1 MLSKN
6 LDLKSNN
13 FNIKSPNLRIRS
25 YLFSLEVIKF
35 INSLPKTNSF
45 LTIGNQLLR
54 SATSI
59 GANIIEAQASSSRRD
74 FIKFFQIAL
83 KSANETTYWLS
94 LIRDGFKEFVERCKI
109 LLSENEEIS
118 KMLGRSLITLKSG
131 ERTQG

>member
-6 LDLKSNN
+6 LDLKSNSLN
-13 FNIKSPNLRIRS
+13 TKSSNLRVRT
-25 YLFSLEVIKF
+25 YLFSLEIIKF
-35 INSLPKTNSF
+35 ISSLPKTNIF
-45 LTIGNQLLR
+45 LIINNQLLR

-94 LIRDGFKEFVERCKI
+94 LLRDSFKELEERCKI
-109 LLSENEEIS
+109 LLSEAEEIS
-118 KMLGRSLITLKSG
+118 RMLGKSLITLKSG
-131 ERTQG
+131 TKAYA

>member
-13 FNIKSPNLRIRS
+13 LNIKSPNLRIRS
-25 YLFSLEVIKF
+25 YLFSLEIIKF
-35 INSLPKTNSF
+35 INSLPKTNLF
-45 LTIGNQLLR
+45 LTIANQLLR

-59 GANIIEAQASSSRRD
+59 GANIIEAQASSSRKD

-94 LIRDGFKEFVERCKI
+94 LLRDGFKDFIDQSIK
-109 LLSENEEIS
+109 LLSEVDEIS
-118 KMLGRSLITLKSG
+118 KMLGKSLITLKSG
-131 ERTQG
+131 ERRQT

>member
-13 FNIKSPNLRIRS
+13 LNVKSPNLRIRS
-25 YLFSLEVIKF
+25 YLFSLEIIKF
-35 INSLPKTNSF
+35 IIALPKTSLF
-45 LTIGNQLLR
+45 STIGNQLLR

-94 LIRDGFKEFVERCKI
+94 LIRDSFKNLVEESKI
-109 LLSENEEIS
+109 LLSEIEEIS
-118 KMLGRSLITLKSG
+118 KMLGKSLITLKSG
-131 ERTQG
+131 ERTQA

>member
-1 MLSKN
+1 MLSNN

-13 FNIKSPNLRIRS
+13 LNLKSPNLRIRS
-25 YLFSLEVIKF
+25 YLFSLEIIKF
-35 INSLPKTNSF
+35 INSLPKTNLF

-94 LIRDGFKEFVERCKI
+94 LLRDSFKNFMEQSIR
-109 LLSENEEIS
+109 LLSEANEIS
-118 KMLGRSLITLKSG
+118 KMLGKSLITLKSKK
-131 ERTQG
+131 EVRP